1 MQRRTLLLGLMGLG
15 LAGCGL
21 MGAPKA
27 YRGPKVTQITVS
39 KSRRKMWL
47 MHNKRVLRGYNIGL
61 GFAPE
66 GHKKAEGD
74 GRTPEGTYFI
84 DRRNPNSAYHLS
96 LGISYPNANDVA
108 VARAAGVEP
117 GGDIFIHGRGPRFQ
131 RARGDWTWGCI
142 AVTDRE
148 MTEIYSMVQT
158 GTPIVILP

>member
-1 MQRRTLLLGLMGLG
+1 MQRRTILLGLMGLG

-47 MHNKRVLRGYNIGL
+47 MHNKRVLRRYNIGL

-96 LGISYPNANDVA
+96 LGISYPNGNDVA
-108 VARAAGVEP
+108 VAKAAGVEP

-158 GTPIVILP
+158 GTPIAILP

>member
-15 LAGCGL
+15 LVGCGL
-21 MGAPKA
+21 LGAPKA
-27 YRGPKVTQITVS
+27 YRGPKVTQITVL

-47 MHNKRVLRGYNIGL
+47 MHNKRVLRRYNIGL

-96 LGISYPNANDVA
+96 LGISYPNATDVA
-108 VARAAGVEP
+108 VAKAARVEP

>member
-1 MQRRTLLLGLMGLG
+1 MQRRTFLLGLMGLG

-27 YRGPKVTQITVS
+27 YRGTKVTQITVS

-47 MHNKRVLRGYNIGL
+47 MHNKRVLRRYNIGL

-84 DRRNPNSAYHLS
+84 DRRNSNSAYHLS
-96 LGISYPNANDVA
+96 LGISYPNANDVS
-108 VARAAGVEP
+108 VAKAAGVEP

-131 RARGDWTWGCI
+131 RAQGDWRWGCI

>member
-1 MQRRTLLLGLMGLG
+1 MQRRTILLGLMGLG

-47 MHNKRVLRGYNIGL
+47 MHNKRVLRRYNIGL

-96 LGISYPNANDVA
+96 LGISYPNGNDVA
-108 VARAAGVEP
+108 VAKAAGVEP

-158 GTPIVILP
+158 GTHIAILP

>member
-47 MHNKRVLRGYNIGL
+47 MHNKRILRRYNIGL

-84 DRRNPNSAYHLS
+84 DRRNPNRAYHLS
-96 LGISYPNANDVA
+96 LGISYPNGNDVA
-108 VARAAGVEP
+108 VAKAAGVEP

>member
-1 MQRRTLLLGLMGLG
+1 MQRRTFLLGLMGLG

-27 YRGPKVTQITVS
+27 YHGLKVTQITVS

-47 MHNKRVLRGYNIGL
+47 MHNKRVLRRYNIGL

-96 LGISYPNANDVA
+96 LGISYPNAKDVA
-108 VARAAGVEP
+108 VAKAAGVEP
-117 GGDIFIHGRGPRFQ
+117 GGDVFIHGRGPRFQ

>member
-1 MQRRTLLLGLMGLG
+1 MQRRTILLGLMGLG

-47 MHNKRVLRGYNIGL
+47 MHNKRVLRRYNIGL

-96 LGISYPNANDVA
+96 LGISYPYRNDVA
-108 VARAAGVEP
+108 VAKAAGVEP

>member
-47 MHNKRVLRGYNIGL
+47 MHNKRILRRYNIGL

-108 VARAAGVEP
+108 VAKAAGVEP

>member
-1 MQRRTLLLGLMGLG
+1 MQRRTLLLGVMGLG

-21 MGAPKA
+21 TGARKA
-27 YRGPKVTQITVS
+27 HRGPKVTQVTVS

-47 MHNKRVLRGYNIGL
+47 MHNKRVLRRYNIGL

-66 GHKKAEGD
+66 GHKKAKGD

-108 VARAAGVEP
+108 AAKAAGVEP

-148 MTEIYSMVQT
+148 MTEIYSIVQT

>member
-1 MQRRTLLLGLMGLG
+1 MQRRTILLGLMGLG

-47 MHNKRVLRGYNIGL
+47 MHNKRVLRRYNIGL

-96 LGISYPNANDVA
+96 LGISYPNGNDVA
-108 VARAAGVEP
+108 VAKAAGVES

-158 GTPIVILP
+158 GTPIAILP

>member
-1 MQRRTLLLGLMGLG
+1 MQRRTFLLGLMGLG

-21 MGAPKA
+21 MGVPKA

-47 MHNKRVLRGYNIGL
+47 MHNKRVLRRYNIGL

-108 VARAAGVEP
+108 AAKAAGVKP

-131 RARGDWTWGCI
+131 LARGDWTWGCI

-158 GTPIVILP
+158 GTPILILP